1 MKEDMRMDENMDDT
15 ILGNLASLIAE
26 RVLLFFEDE
35 ENQREFEK
43 YYYEKYHRK
52 YHGQRQKE
60 DENGRANI
68 DLRKI
73 RMREIAQLKEFR
85 E

>member
-35 ENQREFEK
+35 ENRREFEK
-43 YYYEKYHRK
+43 YYFEKCHRK
-52 YHGQRQKE
+52 YHWPKAKG
-60 DENGRANI
+60 G
-68 DLRKI
+68 
-73 RMREIAQLKEFR
+73 
-85 E
+85 